1 MHAQSA
7 SPRHA
12 LARRIIIDLAGMTAI
27 GVFLA
32 LIGPFGSIAAP
43 LPERLVSWIGFAWL
57 GYGCYRPMQS
67 VVGWGERALAL
78 PRWGLL
84 AAACLVSTVPMTAAV
99 LAVNTVPLGT
109 LRWPGL
115 EVAVGT
121 YFSVLVIGG
130 AVTVLFNLVQGGPR
144 AAAADLSPAP
154 ASAPLAMPQVVAAV
168 AVPVAAAEPA
178 ATFAAAP
185 PNPLPNL
192 LVDQIPPE
200 LGSDIIALEME
211 DHYVRV
217 HTALGSALVL
227 MRLRDAM
234 ALVGEV
240 EGMQVHRSW
249 WVARGAVEDALR
261 DGRNIRLKLARG
273 LEAPVARAKLAEL
286 RDARWI

>member
-1 MHAQSA
+1 MTTRPA

-12 LARRIIIDLAGMTAI
+12 LARRIIIDLAVMTAI

-84 AAACLVSTVPMTAAV
+84 IATCLLATVPMTVAV
-99 LAVNTVPLGT
+99 LAINTVPLGT

-115 EVAVGT
+115 EVAMAT
-121 YFSVLVIGG
+121 YSSVLVIGG
-130 AVTVLFNLVQGGPR
+130 AVTILFNLVQAGPR
-144 AAAADLSPAP
+144 
-154 ASAPLAMPQVVAAV
+154 V
-168 AVPVAAAEPA
+168 AEPA
-178 ATFAAAP
+178 AAPAP
-185 PNPLPNL
+185 PPTTQQAVLPEPAVGIAPAASLPNAL
-192 LVDQIPPE
+192 FDQLPPE

-234 ALVGEV
+234 ALVTEI

-249 WVARGAVEDALR
+249 WVARGAVEDVLR
-261 DGRNIRLKLARG
+261 DGRNIRLKLARDV
-273 LEAPVARAKLAEL
+273 EAPVARAKIADL